1 MIVQIVPGY
10 GKEENALYDYASTL
24 AEELNKRN
32 IETTFSINNIS
43 NKTKVLLHYSN
54 YGFDKNGIP
63 QQLFLQIKNWIEEKN
78 IQLFTFFH
86 ELYPPKGKPW
96 QKSFWLQ
103 QKQKNIYRQLLKL
116 TSVAFCSNE
125 IVYNQ
130 IEKENLS
137 YTNPLLNIS
146 LFSNIPVLK
155 ENISLNNRNNNAV
168 VFGTFG
174 RRKEVFENILFTKVC
189 SLLNINEIIEIG
201 EGNTANAKPNTLL
214 NIKYLGRLPS
224 NKVANY
230 LRENKFA
237 FIAYPQH
244 LFAKSGIFAAYAGNG
259 NCIINFYNNKLPT
272 VDGLIETTH
281 FINAQTLLEENNF
294 FQNQLS
300 ENAFNWYHQHNVA
313 FAADAILK
321 AMHN

>member
-1 MIVQIVPGY
+1 MIVQIVPGF

-24 AEELNKRN
+24 AEELNKKN
-32 IETTFSINNIS
+32 IETSFSINNIS

-54 YGFDKNGIP
+54 YGFNKNGIP
-63 QQLFLQIKNWIEEKN
+63 KQLLQQIKNWIEEKQ
-78 IQLFTFFH
+78 IELFTFFH
-86 ELYPPKGKPW
+86 ELYPPKGRPW

-103 QKQKNIYRQLLKL
+103 QNQKNIYQKILQL
-116 TSVAFCSNE
+116 TNTAFCSNE
-125 IVYNQ
+125 IVFNQ
-130 IEKENLS
+130 IKKENPS
-137 YTNPLLNIS
+137 YSNTLLNIG
-146 LFSNIPVLK
+146 LFSNIPVIEK
-155 ENISLNNRNNNAV
+155 NILVDNRNNKAV

-174 RRKEVFENILFTKVC
+174 RRKEIFENILFTKVC

-201 EGNTANAKPNTLL
+201 EGNTANAKSNTLL

-259 NCIINFYNNKLPT
+259 NCIINFYNNKLST

-281 FINAQTLLEENNF
+281 FINVQTLLKENNF
-294 FQNQLS
+294 PQNKLS
-300 ENAFNWYHQHNVA
+300 ENVFNWYHQHNVV
-313 FAADAILK
+313 FAADTILK